1 MDDHLQLL
9 FVMTEDLFDATKDN
23 MPVATGGRTDSRRIP
38 RLRRLEATRRP
49 QPPAHR
55 DIP

>member
-1 MDDHLQLL
+1 MDDHLELL

-38 RLRRLEATRRP
+38 RLRRLEATSRP
-49 QPPAHR
+49 QPPTHR